1 MNISTL
7 YNNNVKLFETLNLD
21 YRSYKHEPILDYETD
36 LKVSKELGWTAAPS
50 KSLFLKRKSGGYCV
64 FVTHK
69 ENRFDQKKIRDVIGE
84 RVSICNNEE
93 METITGCI
101 AGALCPFVLDTSIP
115 IILDVSLLDHKEVMF
130 TPADPSYTFIVES
143 GSLVS
148 VFESLNNEMY
158 FYAN

>member
-7 YNNNVKLFETLNLD
+7 YNINVNLFETLNLD

-69 ENRFDQKKIRDVIGE
+69 ENRFDQKKIRMLLV
-84 RVSICNNEE
+84 NECLSAT
-93 METITGCI
+93 MKRWKRLR
-101 AGALCPFVLDTSIP
+101 AVLPVRYALLF
-115 IILDVSLLDHKEVMF
+115 
-130 TPADPSYTFIVES
+130 
-143 GSLVS
+143 
-148 VFESLNNEMY
+148 
-158 FYAN
+158 